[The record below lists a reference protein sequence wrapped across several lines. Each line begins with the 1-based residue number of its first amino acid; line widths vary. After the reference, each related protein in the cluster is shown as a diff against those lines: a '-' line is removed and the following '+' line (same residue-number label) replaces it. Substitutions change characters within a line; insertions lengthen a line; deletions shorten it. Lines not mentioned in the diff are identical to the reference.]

1 MGSIFEALRGEVT
14 LDFCGGEGEGLS
26 DLVILKPQGFELSDG
41 LDQGALTPLSSAFS
55 SAFGLAFSYAFSG
68 GFFDE
73 SVVQQTLHLLA
84 FVGDAL

>member
-1 MGSIFEALRGEVT
+1 MGAIFEALRGEVT
-14 LDFCGGEGEGLS
+14 LDFWGGEGEGLS

-55 SAFGLAFSYAFSG
+55 SAFGYAFSRG
-68 GFFDE
+68 LFDE
-73 SVVQQTLHLLA
+73 GVVQQPLHLLA